1 MVETKNITDT
11 AKPPVRNLIIGT
23 VIFVIGFAS
32 PVLIPWVLSTN
43 WPDGLKA
50 VLSGLFA
57 FGIPELFMII
67 AAAVMG
73 KAGFNYI
80 MTGLG
85 RFLKPI
91 APPDEVSKTRYTIG
105 LFMFFVPI
113 AFGWLIP
120 YFSHHIP
127 FYKEY
132 ELICNIGGD
141 VMIFLSLFV
150 LGGNFWDK
158 LRSLFV
164 RRARSVFPPEPENN
178 NNPE

>member
-1 MVETKNITDT
+1 MVDTKVKNNTT
-11 AKPPVRNLIIGT
+11 KPPTRKLIIGT

-32 PVLIPWVLSTN
+32 PAIIPWILSTD

-73 KAGFNYI
+73 KQGFTYI
-80 MTGLG
+80 MNGLG
-85 RFLKPI
+85 RFLKPL
-91 APPDEVSKTRYTIG
+91 APPDEVGKIRYTIG
-105 LFMFFVPI
+105 LILFFIPI
-113 AFGWLIP
+113 AFGFLAP
-120 YFSHHIP
+120 YFSSHLE
-127 FYKEY
+127 FMEGN
-132 ELICNIGGD
+132 ELICNILGD
-141 VMIFLSLFV
+141 VLIFLSLFV

-164 RRARSVFPPEPENN
+164 RGAKPVFPIKLPK
-178 NNPE
+178 

>member
-1 MVETKNITDT
+1 MAETKKTT
-11 AKPPVRNLIIGT
+11 EASKPPLRKLIIGT

-32 PVLIPWVLSTN
+32 PALIPWVLSTN

-57 FGIPELFMII
+57 FGIPELFMVI

-73 KAGFNYI
+73 KEGFNY
-80 MTGLG
+80 MMNGLG

-91 APPDEVSKTRYTIG
+91 APPDEVGKIRYTIG
-105 LFMFFVPI
+105 LFMFFIPI
-113 AFGWLIP
+113 AFGFLAP
-120 YFSHHIP
+120 YFSHHLH
-127 FYKEY
+127 FLEGH
-132 ELICNIGGD
+132 EMLFNVGGD

-164 RRARSVFPPEPENN
+164 RNAKAEFPIKPDENKSS
-178 NNPE
+178 

>member
-1 MVETKNITDT
+1 MSESKTIEAVR
-11 AKPPVRNLIIGT
+11 PPLRKLIIGT
-23 VIFVIGFAS
+23 IIFVFGFAS

-50 VLSGLFA
+50 VLSGLLA
-57 FGIPELFMII
+57 FGLPELFMVL

-80 MTGLG
+80 MNGLG
-85 RFLKPI
+85 RFLKPL

-105 LFMFFVPI
+105 LFMFFIPI
-113 AFGWLIP
+113 AFGFLAP
-120 YFSHHIP
+120 YFSHHLHFIEGNEML
-127 FYKEY
+127 Y
-132 ELICNIGGD
+132 NVAGD

-164 RRARSVFPPEPENN
+164 HKAKAAFPAKPELNK
-178 NNPE
+178 